1 MARKNGNTQ
10 SRATFLRHS
19 AVRGLLAVLLRKVCN
34 VCKTVD
40 GIHFVRNLI
49 RAPASLDSIRLALW
63 LALEKKKTF
72 SCPFTHSQKNM

>member
-63 LALEKKKTF
+63 LALEEKKTF